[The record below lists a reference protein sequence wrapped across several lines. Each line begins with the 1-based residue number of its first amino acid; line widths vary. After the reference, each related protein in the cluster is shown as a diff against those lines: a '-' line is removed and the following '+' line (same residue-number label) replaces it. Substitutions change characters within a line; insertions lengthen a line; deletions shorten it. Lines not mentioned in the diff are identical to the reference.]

1 MLGGKKILRG
11 TGLYAMI
18 VWYMIFERRE
28 YDDIMA
34 KECYFTGRKAKTG
47 NNRSHA
53 LNASKRSFKANLQ
66 KVRIIEDGKPKRV
79 WASARAIKSGLVK
92 RA

>member
-11 TGLYAMI
+11 AGLYAMI

-34 KECYFTGRKAKTG
+34 KECYFTGRKEEITV
-47 NNRSHA
+47 
-53 LNASKRSFKANLQ
+53 LTL
-66 KVRIIEDGKPKRV
+66 
-79 WASARAIKSGLVK
+79 
-92 RA
+92 